1 MLGLLDDLEAGMEL
15 WISNVRAVAPNIDL
29 GPSLDLLRLVSPAAG
44 HPQFPSCRARRRNW
58 VYVQP
63 PAEVMELMTLYP
75 QPTRTQ
81 QNVEYLPSKRER
93 PVPAG
98 PPA

>member
-1 MLGLLDDLEAGMEL
+1 MPGEAQELGLRITVEM
-15 WISNVRAVAPNIDL
+15 
-29 GPSLDLLRLVSPAAG
+29 
-44 HPQFPSCRARRRNW
+44 
-58 VYVQP
+58 

-98 PPA
+98 PPAA